1 MNYEN
6 LEIILKQLNKLGI
19 IVRMTQVD
27 YDNEIVNIDG
37 FITFCRTVD

>member
-19 IVRMTQVD
+19 IVRMTQED